1 MRYYSKLLIFISFL
15 FLIYQTVSSEPNVLV
30 CKKNCGMEDLDN
42 EYNFQARMMEGLD
55 PGGNVTFIEDD
66 IIISEAHVFAIDR
79 RKACCT
85 PEETKKYSEIW
96 KKKKLYIVAGNTYHS
111 NKKIIGEII
120 NISARNTGEAPGY
133 DLIVAHVDRNC
144 KKCNTEIKID
154 PIPLANF
161 IPVIGTK
168 ATHVCVA
175 DRKKWGNGIIYD
187 DHTLNGWVYG
197 GEGTQCSRQIV
208 KHDGI
213 TNPPMMF
220 AGCSGSPVI
229 YKECGKD
236 VIHGLHGN
244 GMDEDKIMY
253 EMLQLVQTQKKWI
266 QQEIYN
272 WTGRTDML
280 DACSETGRRSFMDG
294 NKFEIKQ
301 NDCISKICKE
311 DCYENPI
318 PCDQIDLDES
328 IKFPWHAEFNL

>member
-1 MRYYSKLLIFISFL
+1 MFK
-15 FLIYQTVSSEPNVLV
+15 T
-30 CKKNCGMEDLDN
+30 
-42 EYNFQARMMEGLD
+42 
-55 PGGNVTFIEDD
+55 
-66 IIISEAHVFAIDR
+66 
-79 RKACCT
+79 
-85 PEETKKYSEIW
+85 
-96 KKKKLYIVAGNTYHS
+96 
-111 NKKIIGEII
+111 
-120 NISARNTGEAPGY
+120 
-133 DLIVAHVDRNC
+133 NC

-161 IPVIGTK
+161 IPAIGMK
-168 ATHVCVA
+168 ATHVCIA
-175 DRKKWGNGIIYD
+175 DKKKWGNGIIYD
-187 DHTLNGWVYG
+187 DHTLNGWIYG

-229 YKECGKD
+229 YEECGKK

-253 EMLQLVQTQKKWI
+253 EMLQLVQTQKQWI

-272 WTGRTDML
+272 WTGRTNML

-301 NDCISKICKE
+301 NGCISKICKE

-318 PCDQIDLDES
+318 PCDQINLEES
-328 IKFPWHAEFNL
+328 IKFPWHEEFNL